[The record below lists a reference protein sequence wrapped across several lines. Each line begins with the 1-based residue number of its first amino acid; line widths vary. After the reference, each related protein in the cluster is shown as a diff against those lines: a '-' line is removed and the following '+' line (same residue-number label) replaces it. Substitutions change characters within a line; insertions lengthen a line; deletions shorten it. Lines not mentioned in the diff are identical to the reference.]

1 MGVTPNGTAPSLSP
15 IALPHP
21 CLWHLCLVGD
31 SSLTKARQIHG
42 RDWIPTQRIQGLA
55 KLCIKSFRRG
65 DLWWNGRW
73 EGRGEGRTWG
83 QLEVHMQPMSQG
95 ASSPIEPGPRASNN
109 TLLLIKAVFFI
120 SIARYLIITS
130 ERAKEFLLSSPLL
143 SLSLF
148 NLLPP
153 PLSFCPSGALSLSP
167 QGFSLFQLLHCC

>member
-1 MGVTPNGTAPSLSP
+1 MLELRSPLLSPLPPGCVGAAVGAEGWGMGVTPNGTAPSLSP

-73 EGRGEGRTWG
+73 EGTGEGRTWG
-83 QLEVHMQPMSQG
+83 QLEVRMQPMSQG

-120 SIARYLIITS
+120 SIARSLLDYYFRTS
-130 ERAKEFLLSSPLL
+130 QGILAFFPTPLP
-143 SLSLF
+143 F
-148 NLLPP
+148 
-153 PLSFCPSGALSLSP
+153 SF
-167 QGFSLFQLLHCC
+167 